1 MPLFFGGNVKRI
13 LEHAGKLFRKDHLGV
28 RHPYVKVMAL
38 GLPLLF
44 GRLTHYLHQIVDSA
58 MLGHFGE
65 DSFELAAIGIA
76 GLFTWM
82 LNTFLWP
89 LSNGIQAITA
99 RRYGRQDHLSTDS
112 RFVTGEA
119 LDNGIITALLSAS
132 LAIAASFFAR
142 PLLSLMIGT
151 PEILELSLQYISIM
165 RFALIPTGIFFAVQ
179 GFFSAINKTSYVMWS
194 GILSNVLNIILNYI
208 FIFGKLGLPSMGIRG
223 AALGTVFA
231 FSFAA
236 MFLILI
242 VFFRGYGLKYR
253 LFSFKHL
260 STRLQRDIVRVA
272 LPPAVQNIIALGI
285 FMTYQAIIEDYS
297 PLYLAATH
305 AVFSFYR
312 LNKTIIGGFARSAG
326 ILAGNALGRGEREL
340 AGKYI
345 SASGI
350 VAGGIAVLVAGL
362 TFALR
367 YSIAGIFTSD
377 PSTVAAISTALAF
390 FLPFYFIESL
400 GYSFEMVFISNG
412 YGRYVLASEFSTN
425 VVFILGSTLL
435 MRFLFP
441 ENIHLAWLSFGLYQI
456 FHAGIMFAGFL
467 KGRWLDV
474 EVESS

>member
-1 MPLFFGGNVKRI
+1 MKLSRGQAGEFFRSGG
-13 LEHAGKLFRKDHLGV
+13 
-28 RHPYVKVMAL
+28 HPVGQVVAL
-38 GLPLLF
+38 GIPLLF

-65 DSFELAAIGIA
+65 NSFELAAIGIA

-99 RRYGRQDHLSTDS
+99 RRFGRQDINSLES
-112 RFVTGEA
+112 RHITGEA
-119 LDNGIITALLSAS
+119 LDNGMVAALVAGTLAISAS
-132 LAIAASFFAR
+132 FLAR
-142 PLLSLMIGT
+142 PVLSGMIET
-151 PEILELSLQYISIM
+151 PEILELTIQYISMM

-208 FIFGKLGLPSMGIRG
+208 FIFGKFGLPAMGIRG
-223 AALGTVFA
+223 AALGTVLA

-236 MFLILI
+236 VFLIVVVLT
-242 VFFRGYGLKYR
+242 RGYRTEYR
-253 LFSFKHL
+253 LFSFRHL
-260 STRLQRDIVRVA
+260 STRLQKDIVRVA

-285 FMTYQAIIEDYS
+285 FMTYQTIIEDYS
-297 PLYLAATH
+297 PLFLAATH

-326 ILAGNALGRGEREL
+326 ILAGNALGRGEKQS

-345 SASGI
+345 AASGA
-350 VAGGIAVLVAGL
+350 VAAGIAVLVAL
-362 TFALR
+362 FTFLLR
-367 YSIAGIFTSD
+367 YRIAGIFSSD
-377 PSTVAAISTALAF
+377 PSTVAVITTALTF
-390 FLPFYFIESL
+390 FLPFYFMESL

-412 YGRYVLASEFSTN
+412 YGRYVLASEFTTN
-425 VVFILGSTLL
+425 VLFILGLTLL
-435 MRFLFP
+435 MRHLFP
-441 ENIHLAWLSFGLYQI
+441 DTIQLAWLSFGLYQI
-456 FHAGIMFAGFL
+456 FHAGIMIAGFL

-474 EVESS
+474 QVESG